1 MHMQDRSPLIPIN
14 TEQVSVPALVLAIPR
29 LLECGWLL
37 WILGLPELVVIKIA
51 DAVAG
56 LLFADS
62 MAMRI

>member
-14 TEQVSVPALVLAIPR
+14 TEQVSVPALILAIPR

-37 WILGLPELVVIKIA
+37 RVWGLPELAVIRIA
-51 DAVAG
+51 DAVVG

-62 MAMRI
+62 MAMCI